1 MPNCQLKINPG
12 ATYIQRRNLINLD
25 VSLNVP
31 TLLIPVW
38 GSECHAVPG
47 SIGESHHFRYT
58 LAEMMYSLF
67 QKKRQ
72 GTYVWSWANLVGASH
87 KPKESFCLLLAIGY
101 LEGLQDP
108 CPMANRYINASWLV
122 AKFNGNWNT
131 CICHSYMFLPR
142 HDARVFESTWMK
154 HSRSIHTFVLDSW
167 SKAPQFA
174 LRSAAIK
181 RLWGSKWAE
190 RWAMDWTKLDP
201 CWRHVYYCTLIF

>member
-1 MPNCQLKINPG
+1 
-12 ATYIQRRNLINLD
+12 
-25 VSLNVP
+25 
-31 TLLIPVW
+31 
-38 GSECHAVPG
+38 
-47 SIGESHHFRYT
+47 
-58 LAEMMYSLF
+58 
-67 QKKRQ
+67 
-72 GTYVWSWANLVGASH
+72 
-87 KPKESFCLLLAIGY
+87 LLLAIGY

-181 RLWGSKWAE
+181 RLWGSKGAE

>member
-1 MPNCQLKINPG
+1 MPNGQLKINPG

-47 SIGESHHFRYT
+47 SIGESQSSCLIPPFPAYFGGDDV
-58 LAEMMYSLF
+58 LF
-67 QKKRQ
+67 VSEKRQ

-122 AKFNGNWNT
+122 TKFNANWNT

-142 HDARVFESTWMK
+142 HDARV
-154 HSRSIHTFVLDSW
+154 LN
-167 SKAPQFA
+167 PQMNEAF
-174 LRSAAIK
+174 
-181 RLWGSKWAE
+181 
-190 RWAMDWTKLDP
+190 T
-201 CWRHVYYCTLIF
+201 